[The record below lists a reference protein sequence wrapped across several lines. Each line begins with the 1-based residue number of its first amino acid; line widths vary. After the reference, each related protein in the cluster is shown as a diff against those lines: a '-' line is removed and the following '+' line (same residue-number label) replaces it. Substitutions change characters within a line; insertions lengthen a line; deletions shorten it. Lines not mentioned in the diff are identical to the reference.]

1 MISRQLLIYVQALP
15 ISVPTS
21 ARQFLDLE
29 SSEYRMSQSSKAALA
44 FASTLGFH
52 EIVAVGFS
60 PVLREALA
68 RGATSCKS
76 VPLCD
81 DPLEQSSFFPK
92 EHFSHI
98 LIGENPDWVFTGSS
112 LAGVLS
118 ESRKMQFCFFK
129 DGDSIDFPERS
140 VILVKDSGESPSTID
155 IRRIKSSFEASVNPE
170 GLLGNSTLSKRE
182 VKRGETVSGDASEI
196 STILAR
202 RIKRM
207 TGV

>member
-1 MISRQLLIYVQALP
+1 
-15 ISVPTS
+15 
-21 ARQFLDLE
+21 
-29 SSEYRMSQSSKAALA
+29 MSQSSKAALA

-112 LAGVLS
+112 LAGILS
-118 ESRKMQFCFFK
+118 ESRRMQFCFFK

-155 IRRIKSSFEASVNPE
+155 IRRIRLV
-170 GLLGNSTLSKRE
+170 
-182 VKRGETVSGDASEI
+182 
-196 STILAR
+196 
-202 RIKRM
+202 
-207 TGV
+207 

>member
-1 MISRQLLIYVQALP
+1 LISRQLLIYVQALP

-21 ARQFLDLE
+21 ARQFLDLAG
-29 SSEYRMSQSSKAALA
+29 SEYRMSQSSKAALA